1 MQINPYIFFDG
12 DCRQAFEFYAKVLGG
27 RIEAML
33 THEETPAGS
42 NVGADW
48 QDKIIH
54 ARLAI
59 GDWFIMA
66 SDSPPDLGPV
76 KPSGFYVQLDFPT
89 PEEAERVFNAFA
101 EGGEVRMPFGP
112 TFWARRFG
120 MLVDRFQIPWMVNCT

>member
-33 THEETPAGS
+33 THAETPAGTS
-42 NVGADW
+42 VGEDW

-59 GDWFIMA
+59 GDRVIMA
-66 SDSPPDLGPV
+66 SDSPPDMGRV
-76 KPSGFYVQLDFPT
+76 RPSGFYVQLDFPT
-89 PEEAERVFNAFA
+89 PQEAERVFFALA